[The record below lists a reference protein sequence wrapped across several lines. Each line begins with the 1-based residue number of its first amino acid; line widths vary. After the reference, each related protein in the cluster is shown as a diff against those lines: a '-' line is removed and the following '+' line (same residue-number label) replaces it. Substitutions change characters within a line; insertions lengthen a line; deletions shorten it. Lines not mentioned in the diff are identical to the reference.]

1 MLRVACRGWSFQA
14 HRVLVLE
21 EVMISVRM
29 LLLGRSLSR
38 LLAVALAT
46 LSFGVQADGGKL
58 RVVTDNNYPPYVFPG
73 PDGSPQGYV
82 VDLWKLWEEK
92 TGASVALQAMQWADA
107 QRAILDGRADVI
119 DMIFRTPVRE
129 QLYDFSQPYATLP
142 VSIFV
147 DPSING
153 IVDAGSMQGFAVA
166 VQRGDACIDR
176 LTTLGVTNLVPY
188 ASYEAVLAAARD
200 GDIKMFCMDEKPA
213 NYYLYL
219 YRDQVKFTR
228 AFTLYEGQFHWAVA
242 KGDAGAFARV
252 QEGMARI
259 TPAELEALSKKWLA
273 KPLEFRSYL
282 RIILMVAGIALAV
295 LAVAML
301 WIRFLRG
308 LVYARTAEIHQKN
321 EALEQAARELVV
333 EKAQLRA
340 IFDSSPDGMA
350 LKDRN
355 GVYVDCNAVLA
366 RGFGLARAQIIG
378 RSDDQLFEDK
388 DFVATVRKND
398 AEVLGQGASHRY
410 ERRFEAADG
419 TAYELEI
426 VKVPVRLAADGAI
439 DGVLV
444 VAHDL
449 TARRRAESEL
459 RIAAAAFE
467 SQDGM
472 MITNGRGVIER
483 INSAFTRMSGYPA
496 EEVVGCTPRFL
507 KSDVHDPDFY
517 SAMWGAVARKGYWA
531 GEIVNRHRDGGLFI
545 TRLSITAV
553 CDTQG
558 RPLHHV
564 CSYQDIS
571 AERQARELA
580 ERLKLYDQLTNL
592 PNRSLL
598 EDRITHALANSAE
611 RGELGAV
618 MMLDLDLFQKVN
630 DSWGHGV
637 GDRLLTEMVRRMQ
650 GVADN
655 GETLGRFSGD
665 SFVLMLENLGHDRQ
679 AAAGR
684 AQDLAEAVRQAI
696 AVPMTIEGRR
706 ISSTATIG
714 VTLFRGRE
722 ASPETL
728 LRQAELAMYKGKN
741 MGRNVVR
748 FFEDAMQS
756 ELDRRNLLEEELRE
770 AIENHQLV
778 LHYQVQV
785 DAEGL
790 PIGAE
795 ALIRWIHPVRGLVPP
810 FVFIPLAE
818 ETGLIEPI
826 GRWVLATA
834 CQQLAQWS
842 YDDLFSRLT
851 LAVNV
856 SPPQFKA
863 ASFVQDVF
871 DELERAG
878 VPARTL
884 KLEVTES
891 LAIDD
896 FDASVDKLRQL
907 RARGVR
913 ISLDD
918 FGSGNS
924 SLNYLTK
931 LPLSQ
936 LKIDKSF
943 VDELPASHRDAMVA
957 QTIIA
962 MGQGLELDVI
972 AEGVETRAQHE
983 YLVAQG
989 CHAFQGYLFGK
1000 PLPVDAFEAAVRERA
1015 SSQVS

>member
-1 MLRVACRGWSFQA
+1 MTGA
-14 HRVLVLE
+14 LV
-21 EVMISVRM
+21 
-29 LLLGRSLSR
+29 LGRSL
-38 LLAVALAT
+38 AKYFVVALAMFA
-46 LSFGVQADGGKL
+46 FGVHADVGKL

-92 TGASVALQAMQWADA
+92 TGAAVDFQAMQWADA
-107 QRAILDGRADVI
+107 QRTILDGRADVI

-153 IVDAGSMQGFAVA
+153 IVDAGSMHGFDVG

-176 LTTLGVTNLVPY
+176 LTTLGITDLVPY
-188 ASYEAVLAAARD
+188 ASYEAVLAAARA

-219 YRDQVKFTR
+219 YRDQVAFTR

-242 KGDAGAFARV
+242 KGDASTFARV
-252 QEGMARI
+252 QDGMARI
-259 TPAELEALSKKWLA
+259 TPAELEALSEKWLA

-282 RIILMVAGIALAV
+282 RIVLVLGVGTLAL
-295 LAVAML
+295 LAVAVL

-308 LVYARTAEIHQKN
+308 VVHARTAEIRQKN
-321 EALEQAARELVV
+321 EVLERTAHELSV

-340 IFDSSPDGMA
+340 VFDSSPDGMA

-355 GVYVDCNAVLA
+355 GVYVDCNAA
-366 RGFGLARAQIIG
+366 IERGFGLPREQIIG

-388 DFVATVRKND
+388 AFVATVRKND
-398 AEVLGQGASHRY
+398 AEVLGQGMTHRY
-410 ERRFEAADG
+410 EKRFEAADG
-419 TAYELEI
+419 TTYELEI
-426 VKVPVRLAADGAI
+426 VKVPVRAATNVAI

-449 TARRRAESEL
+449 TERRRAEREL

-472 MITNGRGVIER
+472 MITDGHGVIER
-483 INSAFTRMSGYPA
+483 INSAFVRMSGYSA
-496 EEVVGCTPRFL
+496 EEVVGRTPRFL
-507 KSDVHDPDFY
+507 KSDIHDPSFY
-517 SAMWGAVARKGYWA
+517 SAMWGAVKRKGCWA

-545 TRLSITAV
+545 TRMSVTAV
-553 CDTQG
+553 SDEQG
-558 RPLHHV
+558 RPLHYV

-571 AERQARELA
+571 AEKRARELA
-580 ERLKLYDQLTNL
+580 EHFKLFDQLTNL

-598 EDRITHALANSAE
+598 DDRITHALANSTE

-618 MMLDLDLFQKVN
+618 MMLDLDLFQNVN

-637 GDRLLTEMVRRMQ
+637 GDKLLTEVVRRMQ
-650 GVADN
+650 GVAGT

-665 SFVLMLENLGHDRQ
+665 SFVLMLENLGQDRNV
-679 AAAGR
+679 AAGR

-696 AVPMTIEGRR
+696 AAPMMIEGRR
-706 ISSTATIG
+706 IASTATIG
-714 VTLFRGRE
+714 VTLFMGRE
-722 ASPETL
+722 VPPEAL
-728 LRQAELAMYKGKN
+728 LRQAELAMYKGKKL
-741 MGRNVVR
+741 GRNVVR
-748 FFEDAMQS
+748 FFEDSMQS

-770 AIENHQLV
+770 AIEHHQFV
-778 LHYQVQV
+778 LYYQVQV
-785 DAEGL
+785 DADGF

-810 FVFIPLAE
+810 FEFIPLAE

-826 GRWVLATA
+826 GRWALAAA
-834 CQQLAQWS
+834 CQQLATWS
-842 YDDLFSRLT
+842 REDLFRRLT

-856 SPPQFKA
+856 SPRQFKA
-863 ASFVQDVF
+863 ENFAREVLDV
-871 DELERAG
+871 LERSG
-878 VPARTL
+878 VRADRL

-918 FGSGNS
+918 FGTGNS

-962 MGQGLELDVI
+962 MGRGLELDVI

-983 YLVAQG
+983 FLIAQG

-1000 PLPVDAFEAAVRERA
+1000 PLPLDAFEAAVCERA
-1015 SSQVS
+1015 SSQALR

>member
-1 MLRVACRGWSFQA
+1 MI
-14 HRVLVLE
+14 LVRTL
-21 EVMISVRM
+21 V
-29 LLLGRSLSR
+29 LGRSLAR
-38 LLAVALAT
+38 FFLVILAMLAF
-46 LSFGVQADGGKL
+46 SVHADSDKL

-73 PDGSPQGYV
+73 SDGQPQGYI
-82 VDLWKLWEEK
+82 VDLWNLWAEK
-92 TGASVALQAMQWADA
+92 TGVSVDFQAMQWADA
-107 QRAILDGRADVI
+107 QQAILDGRADVI

-129 QLYDFSQPYATLP
+129 QLYDFSQPYAVQS

-153 IVDAGSMQGFAVA
+153 IVDARSMQGFAVG
-166 VQRGDACIDR
+166 VQRGDACIDE
-176 LTTLGVTNLVPY
+176 LTTRGLTNQVPY
-188 ASYEAVLAAARD
+188 ANYEAILAAVRA

-213 NYYLYL
+213 SYYLYL
-219 YRDQVKFTR
+219 YRDQVKFAR
-228 AFTLYEGQFHWAVA
+228 AFTLSEGEFHWAVT
-242 KGDAGAFARV
+242 KGDASTFARV
-252 QEGMARI
+252 QEGMALI
-259 TPAELEALSKKWLA
+259 TPAELEALGKKWFTQ
-273 KPLEFRSYL
+273 PLEYRSYL
-282 RIILMVAGIALAV
+282 RIAMMLAGVALVVLALAV
-295 LAVAML
+295 L

-308 LVYARTAEIHQKN
+308 LVNARTAEIRHKN
-321 EALEQAARELVV
+321 EALEQAASELMV

-340 IFDSSPDGMA
+340 VFDSSPDGMA

-355 GVYVDCNAVLA
+355 GIYVDCNAVIA
-366 RGFGLARAQIIG
+366 RGFGLPREQIIG
-378 RSDDQLFEDK
+378 RSDEQMFEDK
-388 DFVATVRKND
+388 SFVATVRTND
-398 AEVLGQGASHRY
+398 AEVLGLGVSHRY

-426 VKVPVRLAADGAI
+426 VKVPVRAANGAI

-444 VAHDL
+444 VAHDI
-449 TARRRAESEL
+449 TERRRAEREL

-472 MITNGRGVIER
+472 MITDGRGVIER
-483 INSAFTRMSGYPA
+483 VNSAFARMSGHSA
-496 EEVVGCTPRFL
+496 EELVGRTPRVL
-507 KSDVHDPDFY
+507 KSDAHDAEFY
-517 SAMWGAVARKGYWA
+517 SDMGRTLRCKGYWA
-531 GEIVNRHRDGGLFI
+531 GEVVTRHRNGGLFVA
-545 TRLSITAV
+545 RLSITAV
-553 CDTQG
+553 SDEQG
-558 RPLHHV
+558 RPLHYV
-564 CSYQDIS
+564 CSFQDIS
-571 AERQARELA
+571 AEKLAQELA
-580 ERLKLYDQLTNL
+580 EHLKLFDQLTNL
-592 PNRSLL
+592 PNRILL

-637 GDRLLTEMVRRMQ
+637 GDKLLTEMVLRIQ
-650 GVADN
+650 GVVGE

-665 SFVLMLENLGHDRQ
+665 RFVLIVENLGQDRQ
-679 AAAGR
+679 VAAAR
-684 AQDLAEAVRQAI
+684 AQDLAEAVRQVI
-696 AVPMTIEGRR
+696 ADPVTIEGHR
-706 ISSTATIG
+706 ITSTATIG
-714 VTLFRGRE
+714 VTLFLGRE
-722 ASPETL
+722 APPETL
-728 LRQAELAMYKGKN
+728 LRQAGLAMHKGKEL
-741 MGRNVVR
+741 GRNVVR

-756 ELDRRNLLEEELRE
+756 ELDRRNRLEEELRE
-770 AIENHQLV
+770 AIDGHQLA

-785 DAEGL
+785 DADGL

-795 ALIRWIHPVRGLVPP
+795 ALIRWIHPVRGMVPP
-810 FVFIPLAE
+810 FAFIPLAE

-834 CQQLAQWS
+834 CQQLAEWS
-842 YDDLFSRLT
+842 HDELFRRLT

-856 SPPQFKA
+856 SPRQFKA
-863 ASFVQDVF
+863 ASFVEDVL

-878 VPARTL
+878 VPAERL

-907 RARGVR
+907 RASGVR

-918 FGSGNS
+918 FGTGNS

-931 LPLSQ
+931 LPLTQ

-962 MGQGLELDVI
+962 MGRGLELNMI
-972 AEGVETRAQHE
+972 AEGVETRLQHE

-1000 PLPVDAFEAAVRERA
+1000 PLPLDAFEAAVRERRTLQA
-1015 SSQVS
+1015 S

>member
-1 MLRVACRGWSFQA
+1 MVGT
-14 HRVLVLE
+14 LVLGRNLAKFF
-21 EVMISVRM
+21 VVGLAM
-29 LLLGRSLSR
+29 L
-38 LLAVALAT
+38 A
-46 LSFGVQADGGKL
+46 FGVHADGGSL
-58 RVVTDNNYPPYVFPG
+58 RVVTDNNYPPYVFPD
-73 PDGSPQGYV
+73 PDGNPQGYV

-92 TGASVALQAMQWADA
+92 TGASVDFHAMQWADA
-107 QRAILDGRADVI
+107 QRTILDGRADVI

-142 VSIFV
+142 VSVFV

-153 IVDAGSMQGFAVA
+153 IVDAGSMHGFAVG
-166 VQRGDACIDR
+166 VQRGDACVDR
-176 LTTLGVTNLVPY
+176 LTTLGVTNLVSY
-188 ASYEAVLAAARD
+188 ASYEAIIAAARA

-219 YRDQVKFTR
+219 YRDRVAFAR

-242 KGDAGAFARV
+242 KGDASTFARV
-252 QEGMARI
+252 QDGMARI
-259 TPAELEALSKKWLA
+259 TPAELDALSEKWLA

-282 RIILMVAGIALAV
+282 RIVLVLGVGALTL
-295 LAVAML
+295 LAVAVL

-308 LVYARTAEIHQKN
+308 VVHARTAEIRHKN
-321 EALEQAARELVV
+321 EALERTAHELLV

-340 IFDSSPDGMA
+340 VFDGSPDGMA

-355 GVYVDCNAVLA
+355 GIYVDCNAA
-366 RGFGLARAQIIG
+366 IERGFGLPREQIIG

-388 DFVATVRKND
+388 SFVAMVRKND
-398 AEVLGQGASHRY
+398 AEVLGQGVTHRY
-410 ERRFEAADG
+410 EKRFEAADG
-419 TAYELEI
+419 TGYELEI
-426 VKVPVRLAADGAI
+426 VKVPVRAAHGAI

-444 VAHDL
+444 VAHDI
-449 TARRRAESEL
+449 TERRRAEREL

-467 SQDGM
+467 SPDGM
-472 MITNGRGVIER
+472 MITDGHGVIER
-483 INSAFTRMSGYPA
+483 INSAFTRMSGYSA
-496 EEVVGCTPRFL
+496 EEVVGRTPRFL
-507 KSDVHDPDFY
+507 KSEVHDPTFY
-517 SAMWGAVARKGYWA
+517 SAMWGAVKRKGCWA
-531 GEIVNRHRDGGLFI
+531 GEIVNRHRAGGLFI
-545 TRLSITAV
+545 TRMSVTAV
-553 CDTQG
+553 SDGQG
-558 RPLHHV
+558 RPLQYV

-571 AERQARELA
+571 AETRARELA
-580 ERLKLYDQLTNL
+580 EHFKLFDQLTNL

-598 EDRITHALANSAE
+598 DDRITHALANSTE

-637 GDRLLTEMVRRMQ
+637 GDKLLTEVVRRIQ
-650 GVADN
+650 GVAGT

-665 SFVLMLENLGHDRQ
+665 SFVLMLEKLGQDRKV
-679 AAAGR
+679 AAGR

-696 AVPMTIEGRR
+696 AAPMMIEGRR
-706 ISSTATIG
+706 IASTATIG
-714 VTLFRGRE
+714 VTLFLGGEVPPE
-722 ASPETL
+722 AL
-728 LRQAELAMYKGKN
+728 LRQAELAMYKGKQL
-741 MGRNVVR
+741 GRNVVR

-770 AIENHQLV
+770 AIEHHQLV
-778 LHYQVQV
+778 LYYQVQV
-785 DAEGL
+785 DADGL

-795 ALIRWIHPVRGLVPP
+795 ALIRWVHPVRGLVPP
-810 FVFIPLAE
+810 FEFIPLAE

-826 GRWVLATA
+826 GRWALATA
-834 CQQLAQWS
+834 CQQLAKWS
-842 YDDLFSRLT
+842 REDLFRRLT

-856 SPPQFKA
+856 SPRQFKA
-863 ASFVQDVF
+863 VNFAREVLDV
-871 DELERAG
+871 LERSG
-878 VPARTL
+878 VRADRL

-918 FGSGNS
+918 FGTGNS

-962 MGQGLELDVI
+962 MGRGLELDVI

-983 YLVAQG
+983 YLIAQG

-1000 PLPVDAFEAAVRERA
+1000 PLPLDAFEAAVCERA
-1015 SSQVS
+1015 SSQALR